1 MRGLMAA
8 TVLLGLLAGSAAQ
21 AKDVAVVAAP
31 PAPKLVVAISIDQFS
46 ANLFEAWRP
55 RFTAGLKRL
64 SSGIVYPSGYQS
76 HAATETCP
84 GHSTLLTGRHPNKT
98 GIVANTTR
106 DEATGKAIYC
116 LADSDVVL
124 AHDKT
129 APGVSPK
136 RLMVDTLG
144 EWMKATSPES
154 RVVAVS
160 GKDRGAIN
168 MAGHNP
174 DGVFWLFPG
183 YGFTTY
189 MRPGAD
195 PVQALAPVAALNKAL
210 APTWTNPPRW
220 TYAHADCR
228 AADATYDLGGKSFVS
243 HLPPDSYATKPA
255 DYARNVM
262 ASPVDDEM
270 TAKGAQ
276 QLIAHYRL
284 GRGPA
289 TDLLAISFSGTDY
302 VGHAY
307 GTRGPE
313 MCEQMHRLDQAIGTV
328 LTTLDKLKIPYVV
341 ALSADH
347 GGSDL
352 VEHLALQGYDARRID
367 GDAIVKRV
375 NAAVRAKTGLAFDPL
390 AGGIDE
396 MALVA
401 AVTPTD
407 RPRVLAAAKTALAGE
422 PDVVAAFTLDEIL
435 ATPIPHGKPAD
446 EMSLAERFAESAYRG
461 RSGDLLVALRPY
473 SAGPAKPGSYVAGHG
488 SVWNYDRRVPM
499 LFWWNGAPAQ
509 TRFLPVETVD
519 IAPSLAA
526 LLRIAPPADVD
537 GRCLPLA
544 ANAPG
549 ACPTR

>member
-1 MRGLMAA
+1 MRVSDAFAM
-8 TVLLGLLAGSAAQ
+8 LLAGLAATTAQ
-21 AKDVAVVAAP
+21 AKSPPSPAP
-31 PAPKLVVAISIDQFS
+31 AEPKLVVAISIDQFS
-46 ANLFEAWRP
+46 ANLFEEWRP
-55 RFTAGLKRL
+55 RFAAGLKRL
-64 SSGIVYPSGYQS
+64 SGGIVYPSGYQS

-106 DEATGKAIYC
+106 DEATGKAVYC
-116 LADSDVVL
+116 LADSTVEL
-124 AHDKT
+124 AHDKAA
-129 APGVSPK
+129 APVGPK

-144 EWMKATSPES
+144 EWLKARTPAS

-189 MRPGAD
+189 IRPGGDGA
-195 PVQALAPVAALNKAL
+195 QALAPVAPLNASL
-210 APTWTNPPRW
+210 AATWKSPPRW
-220 TYAHADCR
+220 TYAHPDCR
-228 AADATYDLGGKSFVS
+228 ALDASFTVGGQPFVS
-243 HLPPDSYATKPA
+243 HLPPEGYATDPA
-255 DYARNVM
+255 NYARNIM
-262 ASPVDDEM
+262 ASPTDDEM
-270 TAKGAQ
+270 TLKGAQ

-313 MCEQMHRLDQAIGTV
+313 MCEQLHRLDEAIGT
-328 LTTLDKLKIPYVV
+328 LLAGLDKLNIPYVV

-352 VEHLALQGYDARRID
+352 VEHLAAQGYPAGRID
-367 GDAIVKRV
+367 GDAIVKRL
-375 NAAVRAKTGLAFDPL
+375 NATVMAQAGLTAAPFTGA
-390 AGGIDE
+390 IDE
-396 MALVA
+396 LALTP
-401 AVTPTD
+401 AVPPAD
-407 RPRVLAAAKTALAGE
+407 RPRVLTAAKQALLRE
-422 PDVVAAFTLDEIL
+422 PDVVAAFTVDEIL
-435 ATPIPHGKPAD
+435 ATPIPHGKAPD
-446 EMSLAERFAESAYRG
+446 EMTLAERFAESAYRG

-473 SAGPAKPGSYVAGHG
+473 TAGPAKLGGYVAGHG
-488 SVWNYDRRVPM
+488 SPWNYDRRVPI
-499 LFWWNGAPAQ
+499 LFWWKDAPAQ
-509 TRFLPVETVD
+509 TRFLPIETVD
-519 IAPSLAA
+519 IAPTLAA
-526 LLRIAPPADVD
+526 VLNLTPPADVD

-544 ANAPG
+544 ATRPG
-549 ACPTR
+549 ACPAR